1 MAICRVYRERSEREN
16 IQWVAVRRRENT
28 LLMSGL
34 SREWPDWVDLLASQT
49 RYNRCLPESVSE
61 CTTHRNLKQMSDV
74 NRRPHHVPLLIT
86 GNRAAVLTASSKT
99 GQQKMGKMLS
109 TSYLIGLDFCCDI
122 QMTWSEFGIKNT
134 KACFM
139 FLLSTVQ
146 ADGGVMVW
154 GDIFLAP
161 SGPLSANWALFKHH
175 NWIYVESI
183 SVRIKP
189 VLKAKPNC
197 QAVQETCQCYHKAD
211 SEDETL
217 K

>member
-109 TSYLIGLDFCCDI
+109 TSYLIGLDWHPD
-122 QMTWSEFGIKNT
+122 
-134 KACFM
+134 
-139 FLLSTVQ
+139 
-146 ADGGVMVW
+146 DMVW
-154 GDIFLAP
+154 IWHKEHESMFHVPIINSSSWWWCNGVGWYLLGTLWAP
-161 SGPLSANWALFKHH
+161 
-175 NWIYVESI
+175 
-183 SVRIKP
+183 
-189 VLKAKPNC
+189 
-197 QAVQETCQCYHKAD
+197 QC
-211 SEDETL
+211 
-217 K
+217 